1 MNDCTP
7 MSSKSGWFSILTFQG
22 LVIFG
27 AFHDLERYY
36 RVLILHAQCSATL
49 IKKNLGVITVVAIG
63 NLDV

>member
-22 LVIFG
+22 LVIFA